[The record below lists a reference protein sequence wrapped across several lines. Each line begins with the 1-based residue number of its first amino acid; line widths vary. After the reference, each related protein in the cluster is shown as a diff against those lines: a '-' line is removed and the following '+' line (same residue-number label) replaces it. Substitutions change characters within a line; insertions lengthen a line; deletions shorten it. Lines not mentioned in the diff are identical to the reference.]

1 MIIETCPQ
9 ESGTTT
15 SGKHSSYPQTQPAL
29 LGLGY
34 EEKRT
39 SLTKTKMANYIIRKG
54 KGVLREGAEKGKISN
69 N

>member
-29 LGLGY
+29 LGFGY
-34 EEKRT
+34 AEKKNIFNQDQNGK
-39 SLTKTKMANYIIRKG
+39 LYHKERKG
-54 KGVLREGAEKGKISN
+54 GTKGRGREGEDK
-69 N
+69 